1 LEDNL
6 DKAVVETVN
15 RNFELKLRRRIIP
28 ESEFLEILSLA
39 IAHLLNNNTQK
50 LLSVLYRLD
59 VDENKFRQALLAE
72 DSRQAAGNIA
82 RLVLAREKQKLE
94 FRRKYSS

>member
-1 LEDNL
+1 MEINL
-6 DKAVVETVN
+6 DKAVVEIVN
-15 RNFELKLRRRIIP
+15 RNFELKLRRRIIS
-28 ESEFLEILSLA
+28 ENEFLEILSLA

-59 VDENKFRQALLAE
+59 VDEKLFRQALLAD

-94 FRRKYSS
+94 FRRKYSG